1 MEQNADQLALFPLNL
16 VLLPSTPLPLH
27 IFEQRYRLMITECI
41 EHGTPF
47 GVVYAGH
54 GSIQAI
60 GCAAR
65 IERVVKR
72 YKDGRMDI
80 LCVGERRFRTRA
92 TDSTSA
98 AWLSAAVDFFEDR
111 DLDRQDELAQLARDA
126 VKQLELYAAVAGDT
140 IEREALLEL
149 SPQQLSFVAAASL
162 MFSLEQRQQ
171 LLELQSAVKRLT
183 IVRQTV
189 ADAVARR
196 RMARAAQRVIGK
208 HENIDHLLN

>member
-1 MEQNADQLALFPLNL
+1 MEQNADQLALFPLGL
-16 VLLPSTPLPLH
+16 VLLPSAPLPLH
-27 IFEQRYRLMITECI
+27 IFEQRYRLMITQCI

-54 GSIQAI
+54 ESTQTI
-60 GCAAR
+60 GCTAR
-65 IERVVKR
+65 IERVIKR
-72 YKDGRMDI
+72 YENGTMDI
-80 LCVGERRFRTRA
+80 LCVGEHRFRTRA
-92 TDSTSA
+92 THSSSEP
-98 AWLSAAVDFFEDR
+98 WISAAVDFFEDR
-111 DLDRQDELAQLARDA
+111 DLDRRDELAQLARDA
-126 VKQLELYAAVAGDT
+126 VKQLELYAAVVGGS

-149 SPQQLSFVAAASL
+149 SPQQLSFVTAASS

-183 IVRQTV
+183 IVRQTL
-189 ADAVARR
+189 AGAVARR